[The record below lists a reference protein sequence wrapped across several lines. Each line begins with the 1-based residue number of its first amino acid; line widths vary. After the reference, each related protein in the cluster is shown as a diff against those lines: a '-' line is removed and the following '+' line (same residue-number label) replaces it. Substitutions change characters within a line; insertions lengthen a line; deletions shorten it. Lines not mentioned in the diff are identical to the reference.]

1 MRTKFLILVLFI
13 PSALSA
19 QVAHPRIWLD
29 STTMTRLTALKNAND
44 ATWVTLKAFADT
56 EKSLTVEAYAATGC
70 TGSDICY
77 AYEGG
82 GWATALIP
90 LALVY
95 KMTGDTSYS
104 NQVKA
109 IMNAMANASPLSGPQ
124 SIDSGYPSRYSTT
137 ALAIGYDWIYDQL
150 SSSDKTAYAATLDAW
165 WTQLNSNGYQ
175 WVLPSFNDCGNYFAG
190 HVRGFGLAAI
200 AFEGD
205 DSNTTTIMNAI
216 LSNVGG
222 SGHGVL
228 DTLIPS
234 FDSGC
239 FSGGT
244 GPEGYS
250 YGFQS
255 WDYVFGF
262 FRAMHTAGKDSLLV
276 DPSTGNPIVY
286 QNYVK
291 TFVKGTIY
299 NFRPDLWAA
308 TDEGDWAGNYV
319 RVMPTQLPY
328 WFAGILGNVTEGGWA
343 QFMYN
348 SFVSA
353 PTGGGQTPA
362 VYRPDEWNSFFF
374 KDTSVT
380 PVDYTATFPT
390 YYYSQ
395 GDYHSFVRSDWTT
408 SAIYTTFNSGSSVLA
423 GHDCYCYGNISI
435 QRGADYLMMNAGQWG
450 GANGAAGNPQADD
463 HHNWHNNTLF
473 LNDSSATGIGHL
485 QCDSS
490 VWGCQQYGVTN
501 GGPTVHKETANYI
514 YSKTNLKNAYISQDG
529 TFPLTTYYRA
539 WINVNSTINFIYD
552 RVTALNTSATRKLVW
567 HTSALTSA
575 TPAGLAT
582 AISIAGSVASATVG
596 ASKLYID
603 TLTPS
608 SPGITSVTDGQ
619 TAINDTTLMPT
630 QHFEITDPNAG
641 SNAST
646 PFLTVLAPL
655 ASGASLPT
663 TTLITSSGGTY
674 TGALYSDATTPLVAM
689 FSIDGTSHAS
699 ITYTSSYGGG
709 LTGRHVITDL
719 TPGNYSV
726 VRDGSTILTGQTV
739 GSDGSLSFTATGS
752 SPGVFALT
760 QTQNAIPAAPTKLG
774 VMMVAAQEKH

>member
-1 MRTKFLILVLFI
+1 MMKSLLSLIVFLLLPSILWG
-13 PSALSA
+13 
-19 QVAHPRIWLD
+19 QNAHPRIWLD

-44 ATWVTLKAFADT
+44 ATWVVLKAQADFLKT
-56 EKSLTVEAYAATGC
+56 QRVEAYAATGC
-70 TGSDICY
+70 TGNDICY

-82 GWATALIP
+82 GWASALIP
-90 LALVY
+90 LALAY

-104 NQVKA
+104 NQVKV
-109 IMNAMANASPLSGPQ
+109 ILNAMYDASPLSGPQ

-150 SSSDKTAYAATLDAW
+150 SATDKTHFSSVLDAW
-165 WTQLNSNGYQ
+165 WTQLNTNGYQ

-190 HVRGFGLAAI
+190 HIRGFGLAAI

-216 LSNVGG
+216 LNNVGG

-228 DTLIPS
+228 DTLIPD
-234 FDSGC
+234 FKTGC
-239 FSGGT
+239 FAGGT
-244 GPEGYS
+244 MPEGYS

-255 WDYVFGF
+255 FDYTFGF
-262 FRAMHTAGKDSLLV
+262 FRAMHTAGKDRLLV
-276 DPSTGNPIVY
+276 DPATGQPINY
-286 QNYVK
+286 LDYVK
-291 TFVKGTIY
+291 KWVKGTIY
-299 NFRPDLWAA
+299 NFRPDLWAS

-319 RVMPTQLPY
+319 RIMPTQLPY
-328 WFAGILGNVTEGGWA
+328 WFAGILGNITEGGWA
-343 QFMYN
+343 MFMYN
-348 SFVSA
+348 SFVAA
-353 PTGGGQTPA
+353 PTGSGTPA
-362 VYRPDEWNSFFF
+362 VYVPDPWNAFLF

-390 YYYSQ
+390 YFYSIT
-395 GDYHSFVRSDWTT
+395 DYHTFVRSDWTT
-408 SAIYTTFNSGSSVLA
+408 SAVYTTFNAGTVVQA
-423 GHDCYCYGNISI
+423 GHDAYAYGNVSV

-485 QCDSS
+485 QCDSP
-490 VWGCQQYGVTN
+490 VLGCQQYGVSN
-501 GGPTVHKETANYI
+501 GGPDAHIETANYV
-514 YSKTNLKNAYISQDG
+514 YSKTNLKDAYISQDG
-529 TFPLTTYYRA
+529 TFPLTTYYRSF
-539 WINVNSTINFIYD
+539 INLNGIISFVYD
-552 RVTALNTSATRKLVW
+552 RIVALNPTATRKLNW

-582 AISIAGSVASATVG
+582 AISINGSVASATVG
-596 ASKLYID
+596 ASKIYID
-603 TLTPS
+603 TLIPA
-608 SPGITSVTDGQ
+608 SPGITSVTDGLA
-619 TAINDTTLMPT
+619 AINDTTLMPT

-674 TGALYSDATTPLVAM
+674 TGALYNDATTPLVAL
-689 FSIDGTSHAS
+689 FSKDGTSHTS
-699 ITYTSSYGGG
+699 VTYTASYSAG
-709 LTGRHVITDL
+709 LTGRHVIVDL
-719 TPGNYSV
+719 TAGTYNVTKDGTTIYSA
-726 VRDGSTILTGQTV
+726 LTV
-739 GSDGSLSFTATGS
+739 GRDGSLSFATTG
-752 SPGVFALT
+752 GVIRVIQASGAT
-760 QTQNAIPAAPTKLG
+760 TPPTGLQIT
-774 VMMVAAQEKH
+774 VQ